1 MSIFKKAQSQ
11 DDMDIFAPFIRWG
24 HILQHDSP
32 PWQRKIL
39 SDDMIRKYSKY
50 FDDDAWFWFYNT
62 ANPIIEIPKKNQDE
76 IDEYYVSLPHQHERI
91 RQRLELA
98 KDKEKQKSKEK
109 QKNKKNTMTPE
120 ISQNT
125 SDLKDNMQGEQNS

>member
-1 MSIFKKAQSQ
+1 MPIFKKAQSQ
-11 DDMDIFAPFIRWG
+11 DDMDIFAPYINWRDV
-24 HILQHDSP
+24 LEEDVTSDNA
-32 PWQRKIL
+32 KIL

-50 FDDDAWFWFYNT
+50 FDDEAWYNFYNT
-62 ANPIIEIPKKNQDE
+62 ANPIIEIPKKFQYE
-76 IDEYYVSLPHQHERI
+76 IDEYYSRYPWEKSRKRKEMERQI
-91 RQRLELA
+91 E
-98 KDKEKQKSKEK
+98 EKK

>member
-11 DDMDIFAPFIRWG
+11 DDMDIFAKYINWG
-24 HILQHDSP
+24 SILGRDATG
-32 PWQRKIL
+32 WNAKIL

-50 FDDDAWFWFYNT
+50 FDDEAWHQFYNT
-62 ANPIIEIPKKNQDE
+62 ANPIIEIPKKFQDE
-76 IDEYYVSLPHQHERI
+76 IDKYYQKNPWEKPWRREEMERQI
-91 RQRLELA
+91 E
-98 KDKEKQKSKEK
+98 EKK

>member
-24 HILQHDSP
+24 DILSHDSP
-32 PWQRKIL
+32 PWQQKKIL

-50 FDDDAWFWFYNT
+50 FDDDAWFEFYNT

-76 IDEYYVSLPHQHERI
+76 IDEYYVSLPQRHERI

-98 KDKEKQKSKEK
+98 KEKQKSKEK

-125 SDLKDNMQGEQNS
+125 SDLKDNIQGEQNS